1 MRYSSPEIRR
11 WRPPTPMKKL
21 ISIVTLAL
29 TLTTAH
35 AELPASHKAAIEKL
49 INVMQVQKQFEKSLI
64 AGFESGMG
72 TNSDQIKA
80 LPQEQQDKFQ
90 KAIAKVKEVMLE
102 MMSWEKMK
110 PDLIEAYG
118 KNFTEKEANDI
129 IAHMDTP
136 VGQMLVSKQ
145 AAMVGDVMAL
155 TQEKMKVIMPRV
167 MQVMQEEMTK

>member
-1 MRYSSPEIRR
+1 MRYCSPEIRR
-11 WRPPTPMKKL
+11 WRPHTPMKKL

-29 TLTTAH
+29 TLTTGH

-72 TNSDQIKA
+72 TSSDQIKA

-155 TQEKMKVIMPRV
+155 TKEKMKVIMPKV